1 MSDTQAVPLP
11 QLRVITLALLLG
23 PLLFGGV
30 LAYLRT
36 SGDWSPDVEVPY
48 LDVGAAGLG
57 VLLAAVSFVVR
68 GTVWGRAVAGPP
80 HGRSSA
86 GKETGYAVGV
96 MIHFALLE
104 AAMLLNLVAVLI
116 VPEPWVNVG
125 VAGFT
130 FALAATSLPSEH
142 QRDNAG
148 FGR

>member
-1 MSDTQAVPLP
+1 MNDTQPVPIP

-23 PLLFGGV
+23 PLVFGGV

-36 SGDWSPDVEVPY
+36 SGDWSPDIDVPY
-48 LDVGAAGLG
+48 LDVGAAGFG
-57 VLLAAVSFVVR
+57 VLLSAVSFVVR

-80 HGRSSA
+80 HGKA
-86 GKETGYAVGV
+86 VGYAVGV

-104 AAMLLNLVAVLI
+104 AAMLLNLVAVLL

-125 VAGFT
+125 VAGFA

-148 FGR
+148 LGR